1 LLSILRCIGAAEDV
15 AEERGKMHEQDVS
28 RIVDGA
34 ANRLKRKSLA
44 GLQTRKYYSGEAA
57 GGPAGGGT
65 RREKVEGERGMVG
78 NKAKFF
84 SGWQSS
90 RRDGVNACLLAPLK
104 WFVRYSGRIDCS
116 RREREREPEKKRLNL
131 LQVTSC
137 LLVRFLLSVC
147 SLYPLSSCP
156 SLSLPE
162 TNRGAVNPFLRP
174 LL

>member
-1 LLSILRCIGAAEDV
+1 
-15 AEERGKMHEQDVS
+15 MHEQDVS

-44 GLQTRKYYSGEAA
+44 GLQTRKYCSGEAA

-104 WFVRYSGRIDCS
+104 WSVRYSGRIDCS
-116 RREREREPEKKRLNL
+116 RRERKRAGEETLEPPSGHLVSSRPVPSLRL
-131 LQVTSC
+131 
-137 LLVRFLLSVC
+137 F
-147 SLYPLSSCP
+147 PLSSLL
-156 SLSLPE
+156 LSLAFSSG
-162 TNRGAVNPFLRP
+162 NKSWCC
-174 LL
+174 